1 MTLAILILAVVGFC
15 LSLPSVWG
23 LIWLGERAGKV
34 DVPDAPGSGG
44 RKDHGRPIVN
54 IGGVGIVVGIVVPMV
69 MVFLGAWFLPSP
81 EEGAGEL
88 YKTVGAHLKGMR
100 EQTGA
105 GLWLLGSILVLHVMG
120 LVDDR
125 YRLSAWPKLII
136 QLGVGLALVLG
147 ADFRVLEFLDQMGP
161 WGFAL
166 SVGVTVVWIVALTNA
181 MNFLDNMD
189 GLSSGVGII
198 CAGIFA
204 GSALLSGQWFVAGLA
219 GLLAGSLLGF
229 LCFNFPPARVYMGD
243 GGSLVVG
250 LLLSLIAIR
259 VTYVPMEEGAK
270 DWGHLYGLFTPLVIL
285 AVPIYDFLS
294 VSGIRIRQGKSPMV
308 GDQQHFSHRLVRM
321 GLSRKAAVMV
331 IWACT
336 LATGLSGLMLP
347 RLEPWQAVVAFVQTL
362 AVLGVLGLLE
372 VGSGKGLGKNL

>member
-1 MTLAILILAVVGFC
+1 MLQVILILALVGFAI
-15 LSLPSVWG
+15 SLPSVWF
-23 LIWLGERAGKV
+23 LIRFGERAGKV

-44 RKDHGRPIVN
+44 RKDHARPIVN
-54 IGGVGIVVGIVVPMV
+54 IGGVGIMVGVVIPM
-69 MVFLGAWFLPSP
+69 MLVFGGAWLLPAP
-81 EEGAGEL
+81 GEGSAEI
-88 YKTVGAHLKGMR
+88 YKAVGGHLKGMR

-105 GLWLLGSILVLHVMG
+105 GLWLLGSILVIHVLG
-120 LVDDR
+120 LADDR
-125 YRLSAWPKLII
+125 LRLSAWPKLGVQI
-136 QLGVGLALVLG
+136 GVGLALVLG
-147 ADFRVLEFLDQMGP
+147 ADFRVLEFLDKLGP
-161 WGFAL
+161 VGFCL
-166 SVGVTVVWIVALTNA
+166 SVGVTVLWIGALTNA

-204 GSALLSGQWFVAGLA
+204 GSALISGQWFVAGLA
-219 GLLAGSLLGF
+219 ALLAGSLLGF

-250 LLLSLIAIR
+250 LVLSLIAIR
-259 VTYVPMEEGAK
+259 VTYIPMVEGARE
-270 DWGHLYGLFTPLVIL
+270 WGHLYGLLTPLVIL
-285 AVPIYDFLS
+285 AVPLYDFVS

-321 GLSRKAAVMV
+321 GLSRRSAVMV

-347 RLEPWQAVVAFVQTL
+347 HLAPWQAVVAFVQTL
-362 AVLGVLGLLE
+362 AILGVLAMLE
-372 VGSGKGLGKNL
+372 IAKGRQG